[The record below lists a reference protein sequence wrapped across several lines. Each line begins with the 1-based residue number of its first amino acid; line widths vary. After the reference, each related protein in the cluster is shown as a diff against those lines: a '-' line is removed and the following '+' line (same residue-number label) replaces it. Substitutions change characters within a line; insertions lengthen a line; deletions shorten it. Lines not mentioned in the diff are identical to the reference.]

1 LADVSQDRYGAP
13 AGTLV
18 KIAAGVTPGHP
29 TPLDTPL
36 WNSDLDDRELQVLKD
51 ALREHVNALAV
62 DIGSRTPSIP
72 DSLVRAG
79 NYIHSVFEDAGLS
92 VRAQHYQYFGQRVTN
107 VLATIPAATGA
118 SAYYVV
124 GAHYDTVPS
133 TPGADDNASAVAV
146 MLELA
151 GRLRQARLKAP
162 ILFAAFTL
170 EEPPAHWTGD
180 QGSRVFVRSCQS
192 NGDSVLGA
200 IILEMVGYTA
210 PRQNYPFLRRWPGYP
225 AQGYF
230 IGVIGNWRSLR
241 LGRAVVTGFRKNRG
255 LPVESLFLPFDGR
268 ILPETRLSD
277 HASFWDAGLPAL
289 MVTDTA
295 FFRNP
300 NYHLPSDTIDTLDF
314 TFMAQLVKSL
324 ELALLEFPT
333 VSDPPES

>member
-1 LADVSQDRYGAP
+1 LA
-13 AGTLV
+13 
-18 KIAAGVTPGHP
+18 
-29 TPLDTPL
+29 
-36 WNSDLDDRELQVLKD
+36 DRELEILGD

-62 DIGSRTPSIP
+62 DIGPRTPSIP
-72 DSLVRAG
+72 DSLVRAA
-79 NYIHSVFEDAGLS
+79 NYIHSVFEDVGLS
-92 VRAQHYQYFGQRVTN
+92 VREQDYQYYDQRVTN
-107 VLATIPAATGA
+107 VLAMSPATAEA
-118 SAYYVV
+118 SSYYVV

-151 GRLRQARLKAP
+151 GRLQQAKLKVP
-162 ILFAAFTL
+162 VLFAAFTL
-170 EEPPAHWTGD
+170 EEPPAYLTGH
-180 QGSRVFVRSCQS
+180 QGSRIFVRSCQS
-192 NGDSVLGA
+192 NGNCVLGA

-210 PRQNYPFLRRWPGYP
+210 PRQSYPFVPRWPGYP
-225 AQGYF
+225 AQGNF
-230 IGVIGNWRSLR
+230 IGIIGNWHSRR
-241 LGRAVVTGFRKNRG
+241 LGRAVLRGFRKNRD

-289 MVTDTA
+289 MATDTA

-324 ELALLEFPT
+324 ELALLELPLMPLT
-333 VSDPPES
+333 PASAKS

>member
-1 LADVSQDRYGAP
+1 MAY
-13 AGTLV
+13 
-18 KIAAGVTPGHP
+18 
-29 TPLDTPL
+29 
-36 WNSDLDDRELQVLKD
+36 RELEILRD

-62 DIGSRTPSIP
+62 DIGPRTPSSP
-72 DSLVRAG
+72 DSLVRAA

-92 VRAQHYQYFGQRVTN
+92 VREQDYQYYAKRVTN
-107 VLATIPAATGA
+107 VLATVPATTGA
-118 SAYYVV
+118 SSYYVV

-151 GRLRQARLKAP
+151 GRLRHDRLKVP
-162 ILFAAFTL
+162 VLFAAFTL
-170 EEPPAHWTGD
+170 EEPPAYLTGH

-192 NGDSVLGA
+192 NGDCVLGA
-200 IILEMVGYTA
+200 IILEMVGYTSS
-210 PRQNYPFLRRWPGYP
+210 RQHYPFISRWPGYP
-225 AQGYF
+225 AQGNF
-230 IGVIGNWRSLR
+230 IGIIGNWRSR
-241 LGRAVVTGFRKNRG
+241 GFGRVVLSGFRKNRN
-255 LPVESLFLPFDGR
+255 LPVESIFLPLDGR

-314 TFMAQLVKSL
+314 TFMAELVKSL
-324 ELALLEFPT
+324 ELALLEL
-333 VSDPPES
+333 PPASAK

>member
-1 LADVSQDRYGAP
+1 LAY
-13 AGTLV
+13 
-18 KIAAGVTPGHP
+18 
-29 TPLDTPL
+29 
-36 WNSDLDDRELQVLKD
+36 RELEILRD

-62 DIGSRTPSIP
+62 DIGPRTPSSP
-72 DSLVRAG
+72 DSLVRAA

-92 VRAQHYQYFGQRVTN
+92 VREQDYQYYAKRVTN
-107 VLATIPAATGA
+107 VLATVPATTGA
-118 SAYYVV
+118 SSYYVV

-151 GRLRQARLKAP
+151 GRLRHDRLKVP
-162 ILFAAFTL
+162 VLFAAFTL
-170 EEPPAHWTGD
+170 EEPPAYLTGH

-192 NGDSVLGA
+192 NGDCVLGA
-200 IILEMVGYTA
+200 IILEMVGYTSS
-210 PRQNYPFLRRWPGYP
+210 RQHYPFISRWPGYP
-225 AQGYF
+225 AQGNF
-230 IGVIGNWRSLR
+230 IGIIGNWRSR
-241 LGRAVVTGFRKNRG
+241 GFGRVVLSGFRKNRN
-255 LPVESLFLPFDGR
+255 LPVESIFLPLDGR

-314 TFMAQLVKSL
+314 TFMAELVKSL
-324 ELALLEFPT
+324 ELALLEL
-333 VSDPPES
+333 PPASAK